1 MEIRIRPI
9 RAEDRE
15 PVVALIAGTGVFKP
29 HEVDVALELIDA
41 ALTKP
46 EQDDYHPFVLV
57 EGDGT
62 VAAYACFGKNP
73 MTAGTF
79 DLYWLATRADRHG
92 MGYGRAIVAF
102 VEGEVLRMGG
112 YLLVIET
119 SSKESYGSTRAFY
132 DKIGCELAAQLPDY
146 YDLGDDKLIYLRRLR
161 PTCAPA
167 SGRI

>member
-1 MEIRIRPI
+1 VSFRIRPI
-9 RAEDRE
+9 TADDRE
-15 PVVALIAGTGVFKP
+15 PIGALIAGTGVFKP
-29 HEVDVALELIDA
+29 HEVDVALELVDIF
-41 ALTKP
+41 LTKP

-57 EGDGT
+57 EDDGT

-92 MGYGRAIVAF
+92 KGYGRAIVAF
-102 VEGEVLRMGG
+102 VEERVRAMGG

-132 DKIGCELAAQLPDY
+132 DKIGCTLAAQLPDY
-146 YDLGDDKLIYLRRLR
+146 YDRGDDKLIYLRRLK
-161 PTCAPA
+161 
-167 SGRI
+167 